1 MKCAARYDDSNTGSE
16 LGLAPRPLRDTLT
29 DTVRWLV
36 DSGHLSA
43 PKQASSRVRPR

>member
-1 MKCAARYDDSNTGSE
+1 MKCAARYDDSNTRSE
-16 LGLAPRPLRDTLT
+16 LGLAPRDTLT